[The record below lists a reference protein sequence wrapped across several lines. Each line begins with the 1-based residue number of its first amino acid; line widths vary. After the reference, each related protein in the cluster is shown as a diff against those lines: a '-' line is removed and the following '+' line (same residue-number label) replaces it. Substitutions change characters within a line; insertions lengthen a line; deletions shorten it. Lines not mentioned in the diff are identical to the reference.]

1 MQKEYTFHVD
11 TSICKIVEKTKAKMK
26 NLENLKM
33 NFSKYQYPKQ
43 LTEFGINKAL
53 SIPLQEVHTPEIVWN
68 DNSLPFIT
76 ICNPNSPDG
85 YEMIDRSIECLT
97 VFKTWG

>member
-11 TSICKIVEKTKAKMK
+11 TSICTIVEKTEAKMK

-53 SIPLQEVHTPEIVWN
+53 SVHLQKFRTPKIVSN
-68 DNSLPFIT
+68 DNSLPFIA
-76 ICNPNSPDG
+76 IYNPNNPNA
-85 YEMIDRSIECLT
+85 YEMIDKSIECLT
-97 VFKTWG
+97 ALKT